1 MSINSLARPE
11 IVAMKPY
18 SSARNEAP
26 GKGILL
32 NANESPWSL
41 LDNSG
46 TDQDLN
52 RYPDPQPPELVSRLA
67 RLYGIDEENVLVTR
81 GSDEG
86 IDLLTRVF
94 CRAGQDAILHCPPTF
109 GMYRIA
115 AQTQGAAVVSVP
127 RWADHGFKL
136 DRQGIIDTIAN
147 DERIKLVFLTSPNNP
162 TGDAIE
168 ADWLPVLMKAT
179 SGKALVVVDEAYAE
193 FCRFPS
199 AAKLIDDFDNLVV
212 LRTLSKAWAAAGL
225 RCGAVLAQLPVIS
238 LLRRI
243 IAPYPLAS
251 PVISLACRMLDQ
263 ETLGRQKR
271 LLSEVALNKT
281 RLLSILEDRSF
292 ISELWPGEANFV
304 LFRSDRADELL
315 TFCAARGVILRGYP
329 TDPMLSGCI
338 RISVGSDDDLNALE
352 STLNAWEAAS

>member
-18 SSARNEAP
+18 SSARKEAP
-26 GKGILL
+26 SRGVLL

-41 LDNSG
+41 LEDAGPDDN
-46 TDQDLN
+46 LN
-52 RYPDPQPPELVSRLA
+52 RYPDPQPPELVSSLSE
-67 RLYGIDEENVLVTR
+67 LYGVDEENVLVTR

-94 CRAGQDAILHCPPTF
+94 CRAGKDAILHCPPTF

-115 AQTQGAAVVSVP
+115 AQTQGAAIVSVP
-127 RWADHGFKL
+127 RKAENDFKL
-136 DRQGIIDTIAN
+136 DQQGILDAIA
-147 DERIKLVFLTSPNNP
+147 DDARIKLIFLTSPNNP

-168 ADWLPVLMKAT
+168 AGCLPELLQAA
-179 SGKALVVVDEAYAE
+179 SDRALVVVDEAYAE

-199 AAKLIDDFDNLVV
+199 AAKLIDRFENLVV

-225 RCGAVLAQLPVIS
+225 RCGVVLAQVPVIS

-251 PVISLACRMLDQ
+251 PVISLACRMLDK
-263 ETLGRQKR
+263 ETLERQKR
-271 LLSEVALNKT
+271 LLDEVALNKK
-281 RLLSILEDRSF
+281 RLLAILENRPF
-292 ISELWPGEANFV
+292 ISDLWPGEANFV
-304 LFRSDRADELL
+304 LFRSDHADALL
-315 TFCAARGVILRGYP
+315 NFCADRGVILRGYP
-329 TDPMLSGCI
+329 ADPMLSGCI
-338 RISVGSDDDLNALE
+338 RISVGSDEDLGALE
-352 STLNAWEAAS
+352 SALNDWEAGS